1 MASKYHAFYL
11 LQIVATC
18 IEIIKFLGNVWIKKS
33 GAPKIGSKII
43 IANIWVKK
51 MFRWLVIAII
61 YSIIRCM

>member
-33 GAPKIGSKII
+33 GAPKTDSKMII
-43 IANIWVKK
+43 VNI
-51 MFRWLVIAII
+51 
-61 YSIIRCM
+61 